1 MSTASDPAM
10 RVAQRRAAGVF
21 TAANTR
27 EFAVAPNPH
36 QTVARSLRQRVLAYS
51 AMVVGTSLVG
61 LRLIASVLA
70 QPLDSV
76 AAASAPA
83 WMVEVTTTSALPSTA
98 LVYGREVGFQL
109 VQVPAGEGATSNRR
123 VVPARIARGELHLL
137 SLGLSSLRVHTVS
150 PPGTPKMSFAA
161 RARVIT
167 LYQKREMTGVR
178 AGW

>member
-1 MSTASDPAM
+1 VSTHSDPALP
-10 RVAQRRAAGVF
+10 VAQRRAAQAW
-21 TAANTR
+21 TEANAAA
-27 EFAVAPNPH
+27 FAVAPNPH

-51 AMVVGTSLVG
+51 ALAVGTSLAG

-76 AAASAPA
+76 DAASAPA
-83 WMVEVTTTSALPSTA
+83 WMVEVTTTSALPGTA
-98 LVYGREVGFQL
+98 LVFGREVGFQL
-109 VQVPAGEGATSNRR
+109 VQVPAGDGAKSNLR
-123 VVPARIARGELHLL
+123 VVPARLARGELHLL

-167 LYQKREMTGVR
+167 LYQKRDITGVR